1 MRLIDVVFYGKGG
14 KMELITSMVEKYG
27 SVLDWQ
33 TVEHSDQVLES
44 VALDD
49 IWGISKKWKN
59 KQQTI
64 GIQNALMIKCSNI
77 LIQPIHQRMPVII
90 RPEHYKAWLDKSLLP
105 NEAQQLLALDAYENI
120 HFMPISNWV
129 NNPQHNDPR
138 CLY

>member
-1 MRLIDVVFYGKGG
+1 MG
-14 KMELITSMVEKYG
+14 LITSMVEKYG

-77 LIQPIHQRMPVII
+77 LECITIVNGFIPNWAMLARKLLKLKRSLSYVFV
-90 RPEHYKAWLDKSLLP
+90 KSG
-105 NEAQQLLALDAYENI
+105 
-120 HFMPISNWV
+120 
-129 NNPQHNDPR
+129 
-138 CLY
+138 